1 MAVGPIAAPT
11 SPRPLTTAGATAGTW
26 EWGGRGWE
34 EESSILAQP
43 GRQNGTAS
51 ALTGKGL
58 LEVLELK
65 ESLNCSL
72 FLAPGR

>member
-11 SPRPLTTAGATAGTW
+11 SPRPLTTAGTW